1 MLNVCIRIQTI
12 YQTDATFLLLL
23 WKWINVSSI
32 AIFSRKT
39 PGMFSR
45 VKKYVMYDLLKR
57 ENINWRVLNLNYY
70 I

>member
-1 MLNVCIRIQTI
+1 VDQCVV
-12 YQTDATFLLLL
+12 D
-23 WKWINVSSI
+23 SD
-32 AIFSRKT
+32 IFQKT